1 MVTVVLRTD
10 IPDAW
15 GAIRAALEAE
25 LGEAISI
32 DALTGDALTGDALTG
47 DASTSASTAPWR
59 IAQRIAGHRHSADD
73 VLTAAYAVERIANT
87 VPPVA
92 MCLDLGTG
100 IGTVGL
106 MVLSRLGPDARLVCV
121 EVQAISHR
129 LLLANIA
136 GNALGDRVEPHL
148 GDLRELVLDRRFA
161 LVTGSP
167 PYFPLGTGMLPED
180 AQKAGARFEL
190 RGDVADYA
198 RAAERHLADDGVFVF
213 CFPTPQRTRALA
225 AAAAADLVVHAYRD
239 VIPRETL
246 RPLFT
251 LFACRRE
258 PAALHVEPPLTI
270 RHADGRLTDEML
282 AIRRGFGFEPTGRE

>member
-1 MVTVVLRTD
+1 MVTVVPRTD
-10 IPDAW
+10 IPGAWDAL
-15 GAIRAALEAE
+15 RATLEAE

-32 DALTGDALTGDALTG
+32 DALTGDALTGT
-47 DASTSASTAPWR
+47 STSGWK
-59 IAQRIAGHRHSADD
+59 IAQRVAGHRHSADD
-73 VLTAAYAVERIANT
+73 VLTAAYAVECIAHK

-92 MCLDLGTG
+92 TSLDLILDLGTG

-106 MVLSRLGPDARLVCV
+106 LVLSRLGPEARLVCV
-121 EVQAISHR
+121 EVQPISHR

-136 GNALGDRVEPHL
+136 GNGIADRVEPHL
-148 GDLRELVLDRRFA
+148 GDLRELALVRRFP
-161 LVTGSP
+161 LITGSP

-198 RAAERHLADDGVFVF
+198 RAAERHLADDGVFAF
-213 CFPTPQRTRALA
+213 CFPTPQRARALA
-225 AAAAADLVVHAYRD
+225 AVTAAGLVAHAYRD

-258 PAALHVEPPLTI
+258 PAALRVEPPLTI
-270 RHADGRLTDEML
+270 RHADGRLTDAMI